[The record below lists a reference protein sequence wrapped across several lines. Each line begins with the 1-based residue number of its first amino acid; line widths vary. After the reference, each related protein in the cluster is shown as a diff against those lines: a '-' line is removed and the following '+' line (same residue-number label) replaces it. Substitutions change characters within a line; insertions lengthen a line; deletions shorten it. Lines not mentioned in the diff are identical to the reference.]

1 VNDAD
6 RADRLVFRRARTA
19 WELDQIRR
27 LNYATFVEEIPQHEP
42 HASRTLT
49 DKFDHENRYYVACR
63 GRAVHG
69 MVAVR
74 ETRPWS
80 LDAKLA
86 DVDSLLPPGVRFG
99 EVRLLAIAPE
109 HRGGM
114 ILKGLV
120 QAVTRDAG
128 RRGITG
134 VVISGT
140 TRQIRLYERLG
151 FIPFGPLV
159 GREGAWYQP
168 MYLTVDH
175 FRRTR
180 ASRLVR
186 QRTTGAPAG
195 TIA

>member
-1 VNDAD
+1 MTV
-6 RADRLVFRRARTA
+6 ADRLAFRRARAA
-19 WELDQIRR
+19 WELDEIRR

-42 HASRTLT
+42 RPSRMLT
-49 DKFDHENRYYVACR
+49 DRFDDENRYYVACR
-63 GRAVHG
+63 GRRVLG

-86 DVDSLLPPGVRFG
+86 DVDSLLPAGVRFC
-99 EVRLLAIAPE
+99 EVRLLAIVRQ

-120 QAVTRDAG
+120 QAVTRDAR

-140 TRQIRLYERLG
+140 TRQLRLYERLG
-151 FIPFGPLV
+151 FAPFGPLV

-168 MYLTVDH
+168 MYLTADS
-175 FRRTR
+175 FRRTQ
-180 ASRLVR
+180 AVRLLR
-186 QRTTGAPAG
+186 RRRTAGEPAG
-195 TIA
+195 NIA

>member
-1 VNDAD
+1 LKV
-6 RADRLVFRRARTA
+6 ADRLVYRRARAA

-42 HASRTLT
+42 RASRTLT
-49 DKFDHENRYYVACR
+49 DRFEDENRYYVACR
-63 GRAVHG
+63 GRRVLG

-74 ETRPWS
+74 EARPWS
-80 LDAKLA
+80 IDAKLE
-86 DVDSLLPPGVRFG
+86 DVDSLLPAGEHFS

-114 ILKGLV
+114 ILEGLLL
-120 QAVTRDAG
+120 AIARDAK

-134 VVISGT
+134 AVISGT

-168 MYLTVDH
+168 MYITVAR
-175 FRRTR
+175 FRQLR
-180 ASRLVR
+180 ASRAPRRRAAGALSG
-186 QRTTGAPAG
+186 RTA
-195 TIA
+195 